1 MYVYIT
7 KANNEYMYR
16 KRIEEKRKKKEPE
29 MSKHTELRFGW

>member
-16 KRIEEKRKKKEPE
+16 KRIEEKKKKEPE